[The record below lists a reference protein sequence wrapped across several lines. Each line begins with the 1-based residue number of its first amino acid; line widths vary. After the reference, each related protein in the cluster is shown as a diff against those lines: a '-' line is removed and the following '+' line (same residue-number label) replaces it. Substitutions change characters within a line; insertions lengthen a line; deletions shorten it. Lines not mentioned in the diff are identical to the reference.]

1 MKKTEKIELYQP
13 VNSNSYTIESLAF
26 SVPSIKL
33 IYEHTFRHRKDGD
46 IEIKRTNG
54 YSRDPDLIKSPQCP
68 EYFELN
74 HFYNTFG
81 EEAKGVFKVLQK
93 KGFVRLEGDRVLVNG
108 KSKTARPES
117 FHLGYSEVEDRAILE
132 KLNRVL
138 WRRIS
143 MQRDEDG
150 WLDPMAE
157 TLFSYHGVTV
167 IGEKEGKKNYKFR
180 IGHTILSVEFFQEPA
195 MELLELV
202 SLRILLIFQDQMQ
215 NFFAACAV
223 QNYNT
228 DLWFRTT
235 EKRELFFHILSQFL
249 FHSRD
254 PFDLEE
260 CVIVI
265 KSGKGLYDFAEG
277 RISYR
282 FDFEGSESSLVEDD
296 TKLDRVV
303 KDKNREFIQNNIGIG
318 MNREKMEPI
327 LMSIYLKSRSYHNV
341 DPRINRLSHQYIR
354 MLIESVGKLIDV
366 IIPILQKEKTQNAL
380 RWKSFYD
387 QSRISGHR
395 MGENI
400 NGVLYESVR
409 ILKIIYRIE
418 DVVFYSEDT
427 AIIEIITIF
436 RQLDR
441 KKRDN
446 FFYRSTPMSRNEV
459 LEGNYIACSLN
470 DNIKERMVL
479 YFKLPVIFKPI
490 AGKYLSGTYIYR
502 QLKETSEI
510 LKLSDP
516 GELMLLI
523 SRTTFSLNLTLAKR
537 KSVEK
542 LTRRFPE
549 ISRETIDRVI
559 GKLALSFTD
568 FFTLLDTISINI
580 NSSISVM
587 RGSRDSLTGLYNR
600 QSLNRKLETF
610 FREYE
615 KSGPG
620 FGVMFVDMDS
630 FKIYNDTVNHTFG
643 DKLIVR
649 LSEHLLKAQRT
660 LSRETVPARFG
671 GDEFCFGINRI
682 TADQFEET
690 VFSIF
695 ADITLQPIEVVF
707 HIGEYSDSGG
717 FEVNLLSFLHRF
729 IRPDIGGERGEITGY
744 SEKENESP
752 REHIVNIFL
761 HYLDRGKGASS
772 DSAAILEAALLE
784 DHLSDKLKRK
794 IVDTLNEKICLK
806 IINNS
811 ILKEI
816 DREFKQIIG
825 LFIELQ
831 LENQTTGDIRKK
843 IVEIMGLKKMER
855 TIYQRVSIG
864 LSHSSED
871 RLRSV
876 SSIFKQADARS
887 YLAKQNGKNCVFG
900 INNKQVVR
908 SLKQEI
914 SILIIDDDTA
924 YVDTL
929 KQNLNDK
936 YQWNRV
942 FNFLNDKNGEVSYRT
957 LSNIDVIILDFHLYS
972 DEDFNVILAYLK
984 GVAENRD
991 LQIIINSGHVEEKNR
1006 LLEKL
1011 KNSSGFKVI
1020 AVFDK
1025 DDSVYEKIDR
1035 IISER
1040 FNILTDFPR

>member
-1 MKKTEKIELYQP
+1 MKKTKKIELYQP

-26 SVPSIKL
+26 SIPSIKL

-54 YSRDPDLIKSPQCP
+54 FSREPDLIRPPQCT
-68 EYFELN
+68 EYFDLK
-74 HFYNTFG
+74 HFYSTFG
-81 EEAKGVFKVLQK
+81 SNAKNVFKVLQR
-93 KGFVRLEGDRVLVNG
+93 KGFVRLEDNKIIVNG
-108 KSKTARPES
+108 KAKTASPES
-117 FHLGYSEVEDRAILE
+117 FHLGYSTEEDRAILE

-143 MQRDEDG
+143 MKRDEEE

-157 TLFSYHGVTV
+157 SLFCYHGVTV
-167 IGEKEGKKNYKFR
+167 IGEKGGIKNYKFR

-195 MELLELV
+195 LELLELV

-215 NFFAACAV
+215 NFFAASAV

-228 DLWFRTT
+228 DLWFRTS
-235 EKRELFFHILSQFL
+235 EKRDLFFNILSKFL
-249 FHSRD
+249 YHSWN

-265 KSGKGLYDFAEG
+265 KSGKGLYDFSDG
-277 RISYR
+277 KITYR
-282 FDFEGSESSLVEDD
+282 FDFDGNGASLVEEGTDLNR
-296 TKLDRVV
+296 KV
-303 KDKNREFIQNNIGIG
+303 KDKNLEFIQNNIDIG
-318 MNREKMEPI
+318 TNREKMEPI
-327 LMSIYLKSRSYHNV
+327 YMSIYLKSRSWHNV

-354 MLIESVGKLIDV
+354 MFIESVSKLIDV
-366 IIPILQKEKTQNAL
+366 IIPILQKEKTQDAL

-409 ILKIIYRIE
+409 ILKVIYGIE

-441 KKRDN
+441 TNRQN
-446 FFYRSTPMSRNEV
+446 FGYRSTPMSRNEV
-459 LEGNYIACSLN
+459 LEGNFIACSLN

-479 YFKLPVIFKPI
+479 YFKMPVIFKPI
-490 AGKYLSGTYIYR
+490 AGRYLSGTYIYK
-502 QLKETSEI
+502 QLKETGEI

-516 GELMLLI
+516 GELLSII
-523 SRTTFSLNLTLAKR
+523 SRTTFSLNLTLTKR
-537 KSVEK
+537 KAVEK

-580 NSSISVM
+580 NSSISTM

-600 QSLNRKLETF
+600 QSLNRKMEAF

-620 FGVMFVDMDS
+620 FGLMFVDMDS
-630 FKIYNDTVNHTFG
+630 FKIYNDTVNHSFG
-643 DKLIVR
+643 DRLIIR
-649 LSEHLLKAQRT
+649 LAEHLLKAQRNF
-660 LSRETVPARFG
+660 SWETVPARFG
-671 GDEFCFGINRI
+671 GDEFCLGINRI
-682 TADQFEET
+682 TADQFEDT
-690 VFSIF
+690 AFSIF
-695 ADITLQPIEVVF
+695 ADITRQPIEVLF
-707 HIGEYSDSGG
+707 HIGEYNESGG
-717 FEVNLLSFLHRF
+717 FEINLLSFLHRF

-752 REHIVNIFL
+752 QEHIVNIFL
-761 HYLDRGKGASS
+761 HYLDRGKGAVS
-772 DSAAILEAALLE
+772 DSAAILEEALLE
-784 DHLSDKLKRK
+784 DHLSEKLKNK
-794 IVDTLNEKICLK
+794 IVDALTDKICLK

-811 ILKEI
+811 ILKDI
-816 DREFKQIIG
+816 DREFRQIIG
-825 LFIELQ
+825 LFIKLQ
-831 LENQTTGDIRKK
+831 LENQTTGVIRKE
-843 IVEIMGLKKMER
+843 IIQIMGFDKMER

-908 SLKQEI
+908 SFKQEI
-914 SILIIDDDTA
+914 SILIIDDDPG
-924 YVDTL
+924 YVGDL
-929 KQNLNDK
+929 KQNLTEKYHWHRVYNFMNDE
-936 YQWNRV
+936 
-942 FNFLNDKNGEVSYRT
+942 DEEISYRT

-972 DEDFNVILAYLK
+972 DDDFNVILAYLK

-991 LQIIINSGHVEEKNR
+991 LQIIINSGHVDRKAN
-1006 LLEKL
+1006 LLERL
-1011 KNSSGFKVI
+1011 ENTRGFKVI
-1020 AVFDK
+1020 AVFSK

-1035 IISER
+1035 IICER
-1040 FNILTDFPR
+1040 FNILTNLLR